1 MTRRNMMRRRS
12 GNMGRE
18 MAGVT
23 GLEPATSGV
32 TGRRSN
38 QLSYTPEKREK
49 QAPLKSRRFSDVA
62 LGLSSDYAGAT
73 PLSARMSQGKTRYRK
88 SAMKLDQIVL
98 IIVVVLAIGWVLTVA
113 GGMVSVMPWGLLGL
127 VPLAIFIAILWR
139 VIYQRLN
146 NAEDDYYEKNVDK

>member
-1 MTRRNMMRRRS
+1 
-12 GNMGRE
+12 
-18 MAGVT
+18 
-23 GLEPATSGV
+23 
-32 TGRRSN
+32 
-38 QLSYTPEKREK
+38 
-49 QAPLKSRRFSDVA
+49 
-62 LGLSSDYAGAT
+62 
-73 PLSARMSQGKTRYRK
+73 
-88 SAMKLDQIVL
+88 MKLDQIVL